1 MSSGSETSLAPAG
14 YELTPALAEQL
25 ISAAKSGLFKEACAR
40 CVGISDD
47 TLDLWLRMGLSP
59 GATNPYRDFAR
70 VFVAQEEGQALPH
83 INAIK
88 SAAAVDWR
96 AAVTWLQLRHP
107 DVWGPRATRNAS
119 AASLRP
125 SDGDAAAE
133 AEMVRQLVESR
144 PAILERILTEAGWT
158 PPNPAVPAPPAPR

>member
-1 MSSGSETSLAPAG
+1 MPSAPADALAPAG

-25 ISAAKSGLFKEACAR
+25 IAAARSGLFKEACAR
-40 CVGISDD
+40 CVGISED
-47 TLDLWLRMGLSP
+47 TLDLWLKMGLSP

-70 VFVAQEEGQALPH
+70 VFVAQEEGQQIPH

-107 DVWGPRATRNAS
+107 DVWGAKATRNAS

-125 SDGDAAAE
+125 SDADADAE
-133 AEMVRQLVESR
+133 AEMVRQLVETR
-144 PAILERILTEAGWT
+144 PAVLERILVATGWT
-158 PPNPAVPAPPAPR
+158 PPALDATTEA

>member
-1 MSSGSETSLAPAG
+1 MTDGALAPAG
-14 YELTPALAEQL
+14 HELTPALADQL
-25 ISAAKSGLFKEACAR
+25 LAAARSGLFKEACAR
-40 CVGISDD
+40 CVGISED
-47 TLDLWLRMGLSP
+47 TLDLWLKMGLSP

-70 VFVAQEEGQALPH
+70 VFVAQEEGQQLPH

-96 AAVTWLQLRHP
+96 AAIAWLQLRHP

-125 SDGDAAAE
+125 SDADAEAE
-133 AEMVRQLVESR
+133 AEMVRQLVLSR
-144 PAILERILTEAGWT
+144 PAVLDKILLEAGWT
-158 PPNPAVPAPPAPR
+158 PPAPGATTPGHE